1 MIQLAN
7 PPLVSA
13 VILFSGRNDLGQGQL
28 RILRML
34 RPLEIT
40 DILRGPT
47 TAWPASWNPADDLI
61 SD

>member
-1 MIQLAN
+1 M
-7 PPLVSA
+7 SA